1 MSKFNQTI
9 SPTKVQ
15 NLTGGESYTQSPELE
30 FISILLTSFASNQF
44 YQKEDTGF
52 ERLEKLLPK
61 LDPEFAAKAIVYGRT
76 KFGMR
81 SISHVAAVK
90 IAKLLKGQKWAKSFF
105 ASVVHRPDDITEIL
119 SYAKG
124 TMTHA
129 MQKGL
134 AKAFDKFDSYQLAK
148 YKGEGKGFSLVDAVN
163 ILHPVPVEKNAEALK
178 QLIKGELKNIDTW
191 EAKVSAAGQTG
202 TEEEKEENKSEAWR
216 ELILS
221 KKISYFALLRNLRN
235 IIEKAPDVVPQA
247 IELLTTEHL
256 IKKSLVLPFR
266 FTTAFEEIHKLSD
279 GKVVREVLMGL
290 NKAID
295 ISCANVPKFDG
306 ETLVVLDE
314 SGSMSG
320 KPAQIGSL
328 FTAILVKSNNC
339 DLITFSD
346 SSRYRNA
353 NPMDSII
360 TIANSIKFSNGGT
373 NFHSIFQTANKKYD
387 RIIILSDM
395 QGWIGG
401 HSPVSTFNQYK
412 KQFSCNPFIY
422 SFDLQGYGTLQFPE
436 NNVFAIAG
444 FSDKVFDIMSL
455 LETDKKALVNTI
467 KKVELE

>member
-1 MSKFNQTI
+1 M
-9 SPTKVQ
+9 SPTKTT
-15 NLTGGESYTQSPELE
+15 NLAGGQAYTQSPELE
-30 FISILLTSFASNQF
+30 FISILLTSFAQNQF
-44 YQKEDTGF
+44 YQKEDKGF
-52 ERLEKLLPK
+52 ERLEALLPK
-61 LDPEFAAKAIVYGRT
+61 LDPVFAAKAIVYGRT

-81 SISHVAAVK
+81 SISHVSAVK
-90 IAKLLKGQKWAKSFF
+90 IANLLKGRLWAKDFYS
-105 ASVVHRPDDITEIL
+105 AVIHRPDDITEIL

-124 TMTHA
+124 SMTHA

-148 YKGEGKGFSLVDAVN
+148 YKGEGKGFSLVDAAN
-163 ILHPVPVEKNAEALK
+163 ILHPVPVEKNSEALA
-178 QLIKGELKNIDTW
+178 QLIKGKLKSVDTW
-191 EAKVSAAGQTG
+191 EAKISAAGQSG
-202 TEEEKEENKSEAWR
+202 TEDEKEENTSAAWR

-256 IKKSLVLPFR
+256 VKKSLVLPFR
-266 FTTAFEEIHKLSD
+266 FTTAFEEIQRLSD

-328 FTAILVKSNNC
+328 FAAILIKSNNC
-339 DLITFSD
+339 DLITFD
-346 SSRYRNA
+346 DRAKYRNV

-360 TIANSIKFSNGGT
+360 TIANSVRFSGGGT
-373 NFHSIFQTANKKYD
+373 NFHSIFRVANKKYD
-387 RIIILSDM
+387 RIIVLSDM
-395 QGWIGG
+395 QGWVGG
-401 HSPVSTFNQYK
+401 NTPAREFSQYK
-412 KQFSCNPFIY
+412 TQFGANPFVY
-422 SFDLQGYGTLQFPE
+422 SFDLAGYGSLQFPE
-436 NNVFAIAG
+436 QNVFCLAG
-444 FSDKVFDIMSL
+444 FSDKVFDIMAL
-455 LETDKKALVNTI
+455 LETDKKALINTI
-467 KKVELE
+467 KQVEF